1 MAVDGPAVLRGFG
14 TGNPKPAYPY
24 DSTTTELFMDCGQLI
39 LEKRPGTSVVTLQ
52 CEGTTSVIEL

>member
-14 TGNPKPAYPY
+14 TGNPKPSYPY
-24 DSTTTELFMDCGQLI
+24 DSAATELFMGCGQLI
-39 LEKRPGTSVVTLQ
+39 LEKRPGTSTVTLQ